1 MAQTRTPETVK
12 RLMPSS
18 WTEVAIW
25 AVIAV
30 IFATHP
36 AASAR
41 LVGKTVWGTGNWI
54 GYQLFADCG
63 TPPPFTWMDPKKC
76 PTGSP
81 TDDGTT
87 AAPAPAEPSTG
98 SVSDGAPAEVYGFR
112 LPTPERV
119 WAAATDLRDTGREQ
133 VIEPNTPTTSSD
145 GSRP

>member
-41 LVGKTVWGTGNWI
+41 LVGKTVWGTGNWV

-76 PTGSP
+76 PTTGP
-81 TDDGTT
+81 VDDGT
-87 AAPAPAEPSTG
+87 AAPATT
-98 SVSDGAPAEVYGFR
+98 GAPTDSASDAAQAEVYGFR

-119 WAAATDLRDTGREQ
+119 WAAATDLRDTGRQ
-133 VIEPNTPTTSSD
+133 RLIEPNTPTTTSD

>member
-54 GYQLFADCG
+54 GYQLVADCG
-63 TPPPFTWMDPKKC
+63 TPPPFTWMDSKKC
-76 PTGSP
+76 PTAGPVDDGAAGPAPTEAP
-81 TDDGTT
+81 TDSPSD
-87 AAPAPAEPSTG
+87 AAQ
-98 SVSDGAPAEVYGFR
+98 AEVYGFR
-112 LPTPERV
+112 LPTPDRI
-119 WAAATDLRDTGREQ
+119 WAAATDLRDTGRQ
-133 VIEPNTPTTSSD
+133 RLIEPNTPTTTSD